1 MKLLS
6 RLAQEETFF
15 IVSSKSFSTD
25 ETLQS
30 LELAKNWI
38 LQNCKFNDHFIAIT
52 SQPNKAKE
60 LGFNNMITFPNEI
73 GGRYSMW
80 SPISLPAILELGKD
94 FIEFLKGGGEADNQ
108 LLNDKEY
115 KRFY

>member
-1 MKLLS
+1 MKPFKALS
-6 RLAQEETFF
+6 LQKIGYYK
-15 IVSSKSFSTD
+15 IVN
-25 ETLQS
+25 L
-30 LELAKNWI
+30 I
-38 LQNCKFNDHFIAIT
+38 DHFIAIT

-80 SPISLPAILELGKD
+80 SPIALPAILELGKD

-108 LLNDKEY
+108 LLYDNEY
-115 KRFY
+115 KDFIKTLSFSDLWYSNFMHRETRVY

>member
-1 MKLLS
+1 
-6 RLAQEETFF
+6 
-15 IVSSKSFSTD
+15 
-25 ETLQS
+25 
-30 LELAKNWI
+30 
-38 LQNCKFNDHFIAIT
+38 
-52 SQPNKAKE
+52 
-60 LGFNNMITFPNEI
+60 MITFPNEI

-115 KRFY
+115 KDFIKTLSFSDLWYSNFMHRETRVLLTYSWKMRYFNDYAQQLRDGINR

>member
-1 MKLLS
+1 
-6 RLAQEETFF
+6 
-15 IVSSKSFSTD
+15 
-25 ETLQS
+25 
-30 LELAKNWI
+30 
-38 LQNCKFNDHFIAIT
+38 
-52 SQPNKAKE
+52 
-60 LGFNNMITFPNEI
+60 MITFPNEI

-80 SPISLPAILELGKD
+80 SPIALPAILELGQD